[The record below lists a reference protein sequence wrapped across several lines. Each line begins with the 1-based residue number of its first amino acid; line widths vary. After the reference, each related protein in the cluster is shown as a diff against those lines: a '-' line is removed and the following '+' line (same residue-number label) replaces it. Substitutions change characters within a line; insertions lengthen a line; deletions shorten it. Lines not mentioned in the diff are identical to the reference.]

1 MSGVESFGRHICG
14 LPRPPSTAP
23 PAAHNHGRHT
33 RSTCWSSHLWYRS
46 SLGGP
51 PFRPLFI
58 LPLSIFPSNKHLHT
72 PLVTGGSSCACS
84 SSEARLLAQQQLQ
97 AAVHLLAAV
106 FGRQHHLDV
115 TSGPGTC
122 SARRAQPI
130 PHSIRACPTPRDSN
144 ILRSR
149 RSARSGGVGYSRIRV
164 AIISDTMRRSSP
176 SSFSCHT
183 ATSATSK
190 ADSLTSA

>member
-1 MSGVESFGRHICG
+1 MRVASTAQHGAAGRPQ
-14 LPRPPSTAP
+14 PRPS
-23 PAAHNHGRHT
+23 HT
-33 RSTCWSSHLWYRS
+33 LNVLVFSPLVQKQPRRS
-46 SLGGP
+46 SIL
-51 PFRPLFI
+51 PLFI